1 MTDAPDIDADTKRLA
16 ALQALAQA
24 NLVRKAKEGKT
35 LTAADWTELR
45 RMMVAAGLAQVPW
58 LHETLTELA
67 TALGISVRTLENW
80 RPRGAPIPPDGPW
93 DELAVRLWVNAESA
107 SGKRMGKL
115 ADPSPALAGYLTLAA
130 KARTAKPAAPRD
142 NTAGLKRRQEQML
155 EIKISERQKIAQQQ
169 ATDLFLAVLGR
180 LDQLWEREVGS
191 QLPQQLWGI
200 AQTTNAQAVP
210 ALQRKL
216 RERFASIRSR
226 ALTPT

>member
-1 MTDAPDIDADTKRLA
+1 
-16 ALQALAQA
+16 
-24 NLVRKAKEGKT
+24 
-35 LTAADWTELR
+35 
-45 RMMVAAGLAQVPW
+45 
-58 LHETLTELA
+58 
-67 TALGISVRTLENW
+67 
-80 RPRGAPIPPDGPW
+80 PPDGPW

-191 QLPQQLWGI
+191 QLPQQLWSI